1 MGQGGCLGI
10 VPGGAGVLSC
20 ELLGV
25 AGVLSRVLLGVVWV
39 LSGAALGLAI

>member
-10 VPGGAGVLSC
+10 VPGG
-20 ELLGV
+20 